1 MYVQTTITHSL
12 EAVLR
17 ELDQEA
23 IPDEDGI
30 IVSTM
35 HDKFF
40 KGGGCES
47 IHRPAEDGTIDN
59 EPSVINIAVCM
70 HA

>member
-17 ELDQEA
+17 ELDQPA
-23 IPDEDGI
+23 LPDKDGI

-40 KGGGCES
+40 KGGGCEH
-47 IHRPAEDGTIDN
+47 HRLAEDGTIEN
-59 EPSVINIAVCM
+59 EPAVTNIAVCM